1 MDYEAGDF
9 DYGWDFAESDVDA
22 EEVDE

>member
-9 DYGWDFAESDVDA
+9 DYGWDFAESDVDDT
-22 EEVDE
+22 EVDE